1 MRYRREFELA
11 GPVAEAFA
19 YLADFDNAK
28 EWDPGV
34 ERITRLTTPP
44 TSLGT
49 RFDVVFLFRGRRQ
62 RMEYEVTGFQ
72 DGQRL
77 VLEGQ
82 GGKVRSQQDT
92 ITFIDRGDRT
102 GVSYESVVRLTGVWR
117 LAEPFLRPTLKRES
131 DRALERMAEEFERHV
146 QGPR

>member
-34 ERITRLTTPP
+34 ERSTRLTPP
-44 TSLGT
+44 P
-49 RFDVVFLFRGRRQ
+49 
-62 RMEYEVTGFQ
+62 
-72 DGQRL
+72 
-77 VLEGQ
+77 
-82 GGKVRSQQDT
+82 
-92 ITFIDRGDRT
+92 
-102 GVSYESVVRLTGVWR
+102 ESVVCLTGVWR